1 MTTHITK
8 ERAQELL
15 DVSKH
20 PPCGGAATCVDR
32 EGEPA
37 CDGWTEGVSR
47 ELLALAAAVVAQTD
61 ELARLRESA
70 TDALGAAER
79 ALTARDEARAEV
91 GRLRAIVE
99 GGTAPPTDEDIAVH
113 AAAGGFWQARL
124 ADGPLMHAGP
134 RDAALLRWL
143 RDDGALAQVWVLDA
157 TGRPCGWP
165 TPAALASAG
174 GAAPLDPVDALNAA
188 VTAAILRAERLA
200 REGADAT
207 AAYADVA
214 RYEAALSA
222 LHPADTVEG
231 ETAREGVRL
240 AVIGCAPVGGSA
252 ESGWMLGCDVGGM
265 RVGDPPG
272 QWGGAGRPRPE
283 AVTVFGRC
291 VRAVGR
297 ARKGAAE

>member
-1 MTTHITK
+1 MTHITK

-15 DVSKH
+15 DGATTWRVCK
-20 PPCGGAATCVDR
+20 PGCDGNCRTCIDNMGAA
-32 EGEPA
+32 GA
-37 CDGWTEGVSR
+37 LS
-47 ELLALAAAVVAQTD
+47 LAAPDLARTVVAQAD
-61 ELARLRESA
+61 ELARLRAVVAGS
-70 TDALGAAER
+70 T
-79 ALTARDEARAEV
+79 T
-91 GRLRAIVE
+91 
-99 GGTAPPTDEDIAVH
+99 PPTDEDIAVH

-214 RYEAALSA
+214 RYEAALAA

-231 ETAREGVRL
+231 ETAREGVAL
-240 AVIGCAPVGGSA
+240 AT
-252 ESGWMLGCDVGGM
+252 
-265 RVGDPPG
+265 
-272 QWGGAGRPRPE
+272 GAA
-283 AVTVFGRC
+283 AV
-291 VRAVGR
+291 VRAAEG
-297 ARKGAAE
+297 ARR